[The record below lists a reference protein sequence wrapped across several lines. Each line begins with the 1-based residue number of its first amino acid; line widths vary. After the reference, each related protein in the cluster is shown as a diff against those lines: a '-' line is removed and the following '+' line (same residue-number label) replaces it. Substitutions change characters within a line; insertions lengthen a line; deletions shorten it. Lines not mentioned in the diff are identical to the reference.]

1 MNKLILSLTIIA
13 TCIQVNAQ
21 HPKVCDYISL
31 KHALKNREFEVI
43 TAVSTS
49 NACVELLHTKKEIK
63 IPTIGLFGK
72 EIDYHN
78 IINYKNDTIYIHR
91 RVCRIW
97 NNEELIEIKNS
108 KGAYRIYEDEK
119 TKISFEEFKIKENIE
134 EECINSFPS
143 IHLNLFEWEG
153 IEKLFKDRG
162 MAAGS
167 EEYEELTRLVFENYK
182 LLHADKWIFKPLGV
196 PQKKLFDTYKQFGI
210 KTNIPLEFNLVHVYD
225 TISKRGNDEYI
236 TIMHE
241 DENVLYDWFKKG
253 SRVICLLDYENSVK
267 KEKHYLHE
275 EPDTRSKKTYKI
287 NEFDG
292 LIIYDIVGLWYY
304 VKIID
309 NKGKEHWGW
318 IKLKKAPNVF
328 YNTERYN

>member
-1 MNKLILSLTIIA
+1 MIETWNPTPETNISISEIYTTHIENKIRYELGLPLRTHYTSDEKGYGIGEYLIKDGESLFYDKNEKTNFKRIYNKKTDIHILNKMNKLILSLTIIA

-78 IINYKNDTIYIHR
+78 IINYKNDTVYIHR

-108 KGAYRIYEDEK
+108 KGAYRICEDEK

-196 PQKKLFDTYKQFGI
+196 PQK
-210 KTNIPLEFNLVHVYD
+210 
-225 TISKRGNDEYI
+225 
-236 TIMHE
+236 
-241 DENVLYDWFKKG
+241 
-253 SRVICLLDYENSVK
+253 
-267 KEKHYLHE
+267 
-275 EPDTRSKKTYKI
+275 
-287 NEFDG
+287 
-292 LIIYDIVGLWYY
+292 
-304 VKIID
+304 
-309 NKGKEHWGW
+309 
-318 IKLKKAPNVF
+318 
-328 YNTERYN
+328 